1 MKRFFG
7 FLVLVACI
15 MSGCNKDN
23 ESPEMTIGNIT
34 VSDKNEM
41 NQRLYADRNQSGFE
55 FTAAQSWNAT
65 VTETGSKVAN
75 ATSSPDWIELSRY
88 DGPAGKYRL
97 TIDLETNTT
106 GAVRT
111 AVITIVCGDTRI
123 TVTIRQ
129 EATTESGDIPDD
141 GEEVNPSYGDTTVV
155 DIPDENFRNFLIE
168 NKNCGSLGGKIR
180 QFELDMI
187 EYIDCSGQNIASLE
201 GIDHFRRLLGLNCLG
216 NPITSLDLSG
226 NTVLREL
233 ACSGNGSDTG
243 EETKIMSLD
252 LTGCES
258 LEKLT
263 AYSLDVESIVGLS
276 TCKELKIL
284 IAESCKIAAG
294 LDLKACKNLESV
306 KLNYND
312 YPAIDV
318 SGCTLLQTID
328 CGYSDK
334 TLETLNVTGCSSL
347 KTLVINDSKLRELD
361 LAGCPSLVTLTCEH
375 GALQSLDLSPCKA
388 LSELNCNKNE
398 LTQLDISCCPEITT
412 VEVPYNRLSEID
424 ARANKNLEKLD
435 VTYNEAGMN
444 IYLLESHKAWP
455 FELKKDHDANV
466 FYE

>member
-1 MKRFFG
+1 MKRFFA

-65 VTETGSKVAN
+65 VTETGSKATN

-168 NKNCGSLGGKIR
+168 SKSQK
-180 QFELDMI
+180 
-187 EYIDCSGQNIASLE
+187 SGLY
-201 GIDHFRRLLGLNCLG
+201 R
-216 NPITSLDLSG
+216 
-226 NTVLREL
+226 
-233 ACSGNGSDTG
+233 
-243 EETKIMSLD
+243 
-252 LTGCES
+252 
-258 LEKLT
+258 
-263 AYSLDVESIVGLS
+263 
-276 TCKELKIL
+276 
-284 IAESCKIAAG
+284 
-294 LDLKACKNLESV
+294 
-306 KLNYND
+306 
-312 YPAIDV
+312 
-318 SGCTLLQTID
+318 
-328 CGYSDK
+328 
-334 TLETLNVTGCSSL
+334 
-347 KTLVINDSKLRELD
+347 
-361 LAGCPSLVTLTCEH
+361 
-375 GALQSLDLSPCKA
+375 
-388 LSELNCNKNE
+388 
-398 LTQLDISCCPEITT
+398 
-412 VEVPYNRLSEID
+412 
-424 ARANKNLEKLD
+424 
-435 VTYNEAGMN
+435 
-444 IYLLESHKAWP
+444 
-455 FELKKDHDANV
+455 
-466 FYE
+466 